1 MLGNVL
7 GVLVAL
13 FGLFGVGAVVC
24 AIVWVLFAWSG
35 RWYNWLLSFVTPLG
49 LASITTF
56 MGWLLGWWGSSALSA
71 SEPATPSAG
80 LARRWVK
87 LR

>member
-7 GVLVAL
+7 GALVAL

-35 RWYNWLLSFVTPLG
+35 RWYDWLLSFVIPLG
-49 LASITTF
+49 LASITVCRQSISDS
-56 MGWLLGWWGSSALSA
+56 WLGNLR
-71 SEPATPSAG
+71 EC
-80 LARRWVK
+80 LAHLV
-87 LR
+87 

>member
-7 GVLVAL
+7 GALVAL

-35 RWYNWLLSFVTPLG
+35 RWYNWLLSFVAPLG

-56 MGWLLGWWGSSALSA
+56 MGWLLGWL
-71 SEPATPSAG
+71 
-80 LARRWVK
+80 
-87 LR
+87 